1 VKLSPSLHILLLLSA
16 VALGACRAEPVT
28 LQLTAPLQRPLQAAG
43 ESTTLQV
50 VAYDARGQVVEEPQL
65 RWSSSAPQVASVEAG
80 VVTAHRSGSATIGVR
95 AGAAHTSLE
104 VRVAIPIGI
113 EIRADSADFLEA
125 GRSIA
130 ISAVVK
136 NEQNRP
142 IPELVPQWSSS
153 DESVTRVE
161 NGRLLGLTPGVTTV
175 TARAGPLSR
184 NLRVQVVRND
194 FARMAIEPTHLVFE
208 RVGQQAQLKVR
219 AFNARGTPI
228 DGVPF
233 TWFSSDWTVVQV
245 SSTGLVTVMG
255 PGRTV
260 VTATAGR
267 RKAAA
272 EVVVQIQQP
281 QARPAPH

>member
-1 VKLSPSLHILLLLSA
+1 MKPSLLRTLLLLSA

-28 LQLTAPLQRPLQAAG
+28 LQLTSPLQRPLQAAG

-50 VAYDARGQVVEEPQL
+50 VAYDAQGQVVEDPQL

-95 AGAAHTSLE
+95 AGGAHASLE

-142 IPELVPQWSSS
+142 ITELVPQWSSS
-153 DESVTRVE
+153 DESITRVE
-161 NGRLLGLTPGVTTV
+161 NGRLLGLSPGVATV

-219 AFNARGTPI
+219 AFNARGTQI

-245 SSTGLVTVMG
+245 SPAGLVTVTG

-267 RKAAA
+267 RKVAA
-272 EVVVQIQQP
+272 EVVVQLAQP